1 MAMNRTWELPGAYAT
16 WTITLT
22 TAPSPDALEPFRDD
36 WPAKQVDRIGDHFT
50 DMVNLLESQRLVEE
64 HLAPRG
70 TIVR

>member
-1 MAMNRTWELPGAYAT
+1 MQRVWKLPGAYAT

-22 TAPSPDALEPFRDD
+22 TAPSPGATETFQDE
-36 WPAKQVDRIGDHFT
+36 WPANQVERIGDYFS
-50 DMVNLLESQRLVEE
+50 DVVNLLESQRLVEE